1 MNVHQR
7 SDKVKETNLMILFN
21 NETMILGGP
30 KSRDRST
37 NVSKAD
43 NASPR
48 KNGNIS
54 ARNNNYSSNNYRNKT
69 SVTAHSTKQK
79 RD

>member
-1 MNVHQR
+1 
-7 SDKVKETNLMILFN
+7 MILFN

-30 KSRDRST
+30 KSKERSN
-37 NVSKAD
+37 NVSKLE

-54 ARNNNYSSNNYRNKT
+54 SRKQNVSSNTRKT
-69 SVTAHSTKQK
+69 GTSNKQK

>member
-1 MNVHQR
+1 MNVHNR
-7 SDKVKETNLMILFN
+7 AKETNLMILFN

-30 KSRDRST
+30 KSKERSN
-37 NVSKAD
+37 NVSKLE

-54 ARNNNYSSNNYRNKT
+54 SRKQNVSSNTRKT
-69 SVTAHSTKQK
+69 GTSNKQK